1 AEVPWRRSPFWLALR
16 VCVQRF
22 MSLRLGAQHG
32 RLLYKS
38 LMCTLMAQL
47 LVDCLGILS
56 PERCSLLKTKLCR
69 RLAKLEAEKQRCS
82 TTVCITL
89 SRSVTVVEERC
100 RELILRADSS
110 FEAKW
115 HAFKIET
122 QRKIPHL
129 PLTAQEEDLQFS
141 LPNSASYLQQIL
153 SHCPLQVNHDLDPKF
168 RCPERGETATETYEA
183 MVARYSSL
191 TETESTILS
200 EAREISANNE
210 HSEVSCVSL
219 ASQIDDYL
227 NTAGNCY
234 RSDPE
239 QMSVFILTVFQLWMR
254 MDLCANIA
262 YPFLRDFHPL
272 FEPEL
277 FDVLLLSHL
286 KHLECLQTLQTYLHG
301 RCARAQEGNMTIFA
315 DPAPG
320 CFADRYFEV
329 SGADGMQALQRRIED
344 DSIIARNAKREEL
357 ERVNAKYETLTKQIA
372 ETPCTERLHPDGTHD
387 IRGCKHCYLVRC
399 RYRLKIHVHEDFLPA
414 DNMIPQKRA
423 VVFELIAP
431 QEFASYRIA
440 TWKLV
445 IALAQVNPSFAT
457 APQILLADYVQ
468 LQPYNQRKNFAS
480 LTLASH
486 TKSFV
491 GTHYK
496 SRRLPVKPQKILL
509 PSALKFSY
517 YDSKCGIWLKE
528 LPRHLSF
535 AHHFAIHLH
544 PSHPFSGLYASSGFA
559 ADGFGPSS
567 YEAIASTSQCPSG
580 ISTQE
585 FVAHQSL
592 MGGPQRRWLSI
603 LTELGSSN
611 LNFSLRDTTVLFRR
625 LALQVGPRSDDDV
638 LRAVH
643 TVFRDPQFCFRLI
656 EQVEYHVR
664 TIAPNWRENSYME
677 TLVILAT
684 RLCALS
690 CPEATAQARALLL
703 QIRNVALT
711 WVRLL
716 QKEMREASEADVA
729 NQAARYCFLSAL
741 FCRQTFSPEACSLK
755 TLNAENFQGFVEATL
770 AMQEA
775 LVVDMSKFTDETRNL
790 LVRDIKMIA
799 SLRSELRELAIK
811 YGSHV
816 GLAISATWPAGCGGR
831 TYMNWKFLPAPHSWW
846 LHATVPETEQTRSQ
860 EVRYH
865 LLQGHLLVNGQA
877 VGKLPADIRDSELLN
892 ELFGNQRLVAFPS
905 GLPGMTYMLANEK
918 EGHHVHLGY
927 RQHKLVVRA
936 LKLGRMLEL
945 VPRQIFGSGRQMDL
959 PSSWTERCVHWI
971 DIESKILEVR
981 RHPRIWKKSSSTLD
995 FTSRR
1000 AQHRQAFLVDPH
1012 SRLFRTVAQIFHH
1025 FEEPHML
1032 TVMQPFRG
1040 NLCVELKRMDL
1051 TFHVNRKRLLQCQ
1064 QLFAEVDP
1072 DQDPGTVYGLQ
1083 SMLVLRNV
1091 FNRLQR
1097 SIITT
1102 MGNIR
1107 YQRHGMHVLVFIE
1120 NTGSYARYSIDDV
1133 LRRLISPSEPRL
1145 LYHKAQIHAFT
1156 SCFIQDPLTGCTGT
1170 EEALSCLQS
1179 GICKP
1184 WAPLSTGTVDI
1195 LLRISRLTPHREY
1208 YPKAQ
1213 KLQQSAHWDP
1223 ELTISI
1229 QHDAYQPVVSSLISK
1244 SERLALFHL
1253 DVAKPSVATVSAETH
1268 LQERS
1273 RWRRSLFERTGI
1285 FKTSLDPAQDIP
1297 YIARDRWCISK
1308 RTSNVREI
1316 GTLLHQRPLKLRT
1329 AKNLIQTLQKS
1340 LLIGGYTAPLL
1351 GSLEECLSIDSVH
1364 EWGSLVQLCRDCRTD
1379 NTAKILFQLG
1389 LRAFGK
1395 GANMTV
1401 LRAVVSFALLDDLQH
1416 LVYPLYPSF
1425 TDIQAGEKP
1434 SADTI
1439 LTHIIPFCRPY
1450 PALRGRKSK
1459 SVSEQAQKKAKEQYE
1474 RACTDEC
1481 QAFADHLVNQWP
1493 SFTPSVDGFHLTYL
1507 EVGKAIEAISPEWL
1521 RMYKNLQ
1528 FWDHINEVQAVL
1540 NDNWAH
1546 KNEVAPEHVLPVY
1559 LEQANEPMH
1568 DYSAPYVGQLLRKPC
1583 SRLLECYDPTPLKR
1597 WMDGKMTAP
1606 VKIPREKESST
1617 TPEVAELE
1625 HIISSFVSSDCS
1637 VRSKYGRDLAES
1649 IRALKRVQS
1658 EMIGTV
1664 KMLEF
1669 DFVEAVKWYNHE
1681 IKSARAIVDRH
1692 FRQITETLARGEVSY
1707 SWLEAGSLWPVLTP
1721 TSILE
1726 QLRSTS
1732 PSVFGPGMKRA
1743 LLDYGMEVVKLQQL
1757 IRMKECLGKQDSG
1770 KLCQEY
1776 TNWGD
1781 RNWSPSSYP
1790 DWLLLE
1796 IDSNMKIR
1804 PEQVMV
1810 AQEMIAPRSSS
1821 NSVLQMNMGQGKT
1834 SMIIPMIACLLAD
1847 TKMLTRVIVPSAL
1860 LSQTAQILQA
1870 RLGGMLGKEITHVP
1884 FSRMTPTS
1892 PVHVEACRNL
1902 HEDILQGA
1910 GIILELP
1917 ENLLSFRLSGLQR
1930 LSDSKISEA
1939 ADMIEVQRWKDQTCR
1954 DILDECDVTLAVKT
1968 QLVYPGG
1975 SQLSLDGHPDRW
1987 EVIMTVLGLV
1997 ARELPGLAREFPG
2010 SVDIVERKNAGFPVA
2025 YFLKSDVEHE
2035 LVRKLVEIICDGRT
2049 WILPSHGCQPR
2060 TREILRSVISCE
2072 SVESSTIK
2080 SFAAIFPDKPKVQKN
2095 VYLLRGLFSQGILLL
2110 ALKKRWNVQ
2119 YGLHPNRYPIAVPFH
2134 AKGVPSDQAE
2144 WGHPDVSILLTCLGF
2159 YHQGLSEG
2167 QLRQSLQAVLR
2178 SDDPAMEYDR
2188 WTQTSATLPD
2198 RLRHWNLI
2206 NMDDKGQIIEIWRH
2220 LRWITTVINHYLR
2233 RFVFPAHAQQFQV
2246 KLQASGW
2253 DVPLFLNCAKT
2264 EPGEFKGPGLTTG
2277 FSGTND
2283 NRWLLPLTMQQQDLP
2298 ALLHTN
2304 AEVLTYFLD
2313 ARNRQYIQAID
2324 LDGKRMSEVG
2334 LLRCL
2339 KDNKI
2344 CVLLDAGAFILEMD
2358 NQTLVRTW
2366 LQEDDQAQAAVYF
2379 GTDNKPW
2386 VQYQTGKTIPLLA
2399 TPFVDN
2405 MKGCLV
2411 YLDEV
2416 HTRGTDLK
2424 LPKDARGAL
2433 TLGLNQTKD
2442 HTVQAAMRLRQLG
2455 TTQSVTFVAPSEVH
2469 QSIQDICHKTVR
2481 EDLDS
2486 ADVITWLLD
2495 QTCASNR
2502 QLHSLYFSQG
2512 TNFCYRMQA
2521 AATFD
2526 DFLSNVDHREPYLK
2540 YLQQPE
2546 QQTLEQLYGP
2556 HLLRDDVISS
2566 QSKTNLPLVGKLRGF
2581 MDTLRKKFH
2590 PRTSDKESAVLSALE
2605 EVEQQREVANEVEQE
2620 RELQRPCFID
2630 ALEFPGLHQV
2640 IRDFVE
2646 TGFLRGENVCPQAST
2661 IITSTRLWRK
2671 QMMQSFSMIPHVFL
2685 SPEFSRTVRLGTE
2698 HDSDNFGRPINWVLL
2713 SMRADVALVIIPEEA
2728 ELVIPI
2734 LRKHADP
2741 PTHLLL
2747 YAAPFT
2753 KRMLHFNRLDYYS
2766 LPRLPTGWNPP
2777 SWLPFELGILAG
2789 RLYFAFAEC
2798 QYLRRRIHACSGR
2811 PSEVENL
2818 PTSNSVDME
2827 ITLAFLQEWLSL
2839 RRPGQDISHTPMGY
2853 ICQGLTLRADHPFFS
2868 TSTGAELGT
2877 NVDND
2882 VFYASCHTHNNEES
2896 DSASDGE
2903 VIIVDQIV
2911 EEENESGE
2919 DNE

>member
-1 AEVPWRRSPFWLALR
+1 MVVEPSTLDLAFNHIAFPPNLPGEGDGSETDNVHNYFVTLMLHAMVKISEGVGEDSSSVWLTVENILKTCLLVNQGGFVNKKLLLGVIEGLKPGDASMVFVGQQNACLLIRKPMDEQGAAVFEAFETSPAAGPILATKGALQWDFPGMAVTFPATEFRSLTFQDNLTSFLEQASLEPVDEFAAKTRKAGVELAEARDTADPAMITPFLMTLLEAKGARINVPVLRKRVRDDVLWDNAGVPWRRSPFWLALR

-38 LMCTLMAQL
+38 LVCTLMAQL
-47 LVDCLGILS
+47 LGDCLGILS

-82 TTVCITL
+82 TTVCVTL

-100 RELILRADSS
+100 RELTNIL
-110 FEAKW
+110 
-115 HAFKIET
+115 
-122 QRKIPHL
+122 
-129 PLTAQEEDLQFS
+129 
-141 LPNSASYLQQIL
+141 N
-153 SHCPLQVNHDLDPKF
+153 
-168 RCPERGETATETYEA
+168 
-183 MVARYSSL
+183 
-191 TETESTILS
+191 
-200 EAREISANNE
+200 
-210 HSEVSCVSL
+210 L
-219 ASQIDDYL
+219 ASQIDHYL
-227 NTAGNCY
+227 NTAGDCY

-262 YPFLRDFHPL
+262 YPFLRDFHRL

-315 DPAPG
+315 GPAPG

-329 SGADGMQALQRRIED
+329 SGADGMQALQSRIED

-357 ERVNAKYETLTKQIA
+357 ERVNAQYETLTKQIA

-445 IALAQVNPSFAT
+445 IALAQ
-457 APQILLADYVQ
+457 

-544 PSHPFSGLYASSGFA
+544 PSHPFSGLYACSGFA

-638 LRAVH
+638 LRAV
-643 TVFRDPQFCFRLI
+643 
-656 EQVEYHVR
+656 EYHVR

-716 QKEMREASEADVA
+716 QKEMREASEADVV

-831 TYMNWKFLPAPHSWW
+831 TYMDWKFLPAPHSWW
-846 LHATVPETEQTRSQ
+846 LYATVPETEQTRSQ

-905 GLPGMTYMLANEK
+905 GLLGMTYMLANEK

-936 LKLGRMLEL
+936 LKLGRILEL

-1120 NTGSYARYSIDDV
+1120 NTGSYARVSIDDV

-1195 LLRISRLTPHREY
+1195 LLRISRLTPQREY

-1273 RWRRSLFERTGI
+1273 RWRRSFFERTGI

-1316 GTLLHQRPLKLRT
+1316 GTLLHRRPLKLRT

-1340 LLIGGYTAPLL
+1340 PLIGGYTGPLL

-1434 SADTI
+1434 SAGTI

-1546 KNEVAPEHVLPVY
+1546 KNEMAPEHVLPVY

-1568 DYSAPYVGQLLRKPC
+1568 DYSAPYVGQLLRKPG
-1583 SRLLECYDPTPLKR
+1583 SRLLQCYDPTPLKR

-1617 TPEVAELE
+1617 TPQVAELE

-1721 TSILE
+1721 ASILE

-1732 PSVFGPGMKRA
+1732 PSDFGPGMKRA
-1743 LLDYGMEVVKLQQL
+1743 LLDYGMEIVKLQKL

-1804 PEQVMV
+1804 SEQVMV

-1847 TKMLTRVIVPSAL
+1847 TKMLTRVIVPRVL

-1975 SQLSLDGHPDRW
+1975 SQLALDGHPDR
-1987 EVIMTVLGLV
+1987 
-1997 ARELPGLAREFPG
+1997 
-2010 SVDIVERKNAGFPVA
+2010 
-2025 YFLKSDVEHE
+2025 
-2035 LVRKLVEIICDGRT
+2035 
-2049 WILPSHGCQPR
+2049 
-2060 TREILRSVISCE
+2060 
-2072 SVESSTIK
+2072 
-2080 SFAAIFPDKPKVQKN
+2080 
-2095 VYLLRGLFSQGILLL
+2095 
-2110 ALKKRWNVQ
+2110 
-2119 YGLHPNRYPIAVPFH
+2119 
-2134 AKGVPSDQAE
+2134 
-2144 WGHPDVSILLTCLGF
+2144 
-2159 YHQGLSEG
+2159 
-2167 QLRQSLQAVLR
+2167 
-2178 SDDPAMEYDR
+2178 
-2188 WTQTSATLPD
+2188 
-2198 RLRHWNLI
+2198 
-2206 NMDDKGQIIEIWRH
+2206 
-2220 LRWITTVINHYLR
+2220 
-2233 RFVFPAHAQQFQV
+2233 
-2246 KLQASGW
+2246 
-2253 DVPLFLNCAKT
+2253 
-2264 EPGEFKGPGLTTG
+2264 
-2277 FSGTND
+2277 
-2283 NRWLLPLTMQQQDLP
+2283 
-2298 ALLHTN
+2298 
-2304 AEVLTYFLD
+2304 
-2313 ARNRQYIQAID
+2313 
-2324 LDGKRMSEVG
+2324 
-2334 LLRCL
+2334 
-2339 KDNKI
+2339 
-2344 CVLLDAGAFILEMD
+2344 
-2358 NQTLVRTW
+2358 
-2366 LQEDDQAQAAVYF
+2366 
-2379 GTDNKPW
+2379 
-2386 VQYQTGKTIPLLA
+2386 
-2399 TPFVDN
+2399 
-2405 MKGCLV
+2405 
-2411 YLDEV
+2411 
-2416 HTRGTDLK
+2416 
-2424 LPKDARGAL
+2424 
-2433 TLGLNQTKD
+2433 
-2442 HTVQAAMRLRQLG
+2442 
-2455 TTQSVTFVAPSEVH
+2455 
-2469 QSIQDICHKTVR
+2469 
-2481 EDLDS
+2481 
-2486 ADVITWLLD
+2486 
-2495 QTCASNR
+2495 
-2502 QLHSLYFSQG
+2502 
-2512 TNFCYRMQA
+2512 
-2521 AATFD
+2521 
-2526 DFLSNVDHREPYLK
+2526 
-2540 YLQQPE
+2540 
-2546 QQTLEQLYGP
+2546 
-2556 HLLRDDVISS
+2556 
-2566 QSKTNLPLVGKLRGF
+2566 
-2581 MDTLRKKFH
+2581 
-2590 PRTSDKESAVLSALE
+2590 
-2605 EVEQQREVANEVEQE
+2605 
-2620 RELQRPCFID
+2620 
-2630 ALEFPGLHQV
+2630 
-2640 IRDFVE
+2640 
-2646 TGFLRGENVCPQAST
+2646 
-2661 IITSTRLWRK
+2661 
-2671 QMMQSFSMIPHVFL
+2671 
-2685 SPEFSRTVRLGTE
+2685 
-2698 HDSDNFGRPINWVLL
+2698 
-2713 SMRADVALVIIPEEA
+2713 
-2728 ELVIPI
+2728 
-2734 LRKHADP
+2734 
-2741 PTHLLL
+2741 
-2747 YAAPFT
+2747 
-2753 KRMLHFNRLDYYS
+2753 
-2766 LPRLPTGWNPP
+2766 
-2777 SWLPFELGILAG
+2777 
-2789 RLYFAFAEC
+2789 
-2798 QYLRRRIHACSGR
+2798 
-2811 PSEVENL
+2811 
-2818 PTSNSVDME
+2818 
-2827 ITLAFLQEWLSL
+2827 
-2839 RRPGQDISHTPMGY
+2839 
-2853 ICQGLTLRADHPFFS
+2853 
-2868 TSTGAELGT
+2868 
-2877 NVDND
+2877 
-2882 VFYASCHTHNNEES
+2882 
-2896 DSASDGE
+2896 
-2903 VIIVDQIV
+2903 
-2911 EEENESGE
+2911 
-2919 DNE
+2919 